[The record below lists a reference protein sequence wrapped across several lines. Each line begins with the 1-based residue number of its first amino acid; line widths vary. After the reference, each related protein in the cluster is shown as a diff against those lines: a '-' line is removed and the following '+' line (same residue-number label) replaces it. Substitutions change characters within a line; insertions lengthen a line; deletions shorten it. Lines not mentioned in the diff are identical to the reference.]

1 MQLNTTKMNPSASG
15 WIKKLLKDISTQDLS
30 TKLEENSF
38 YDALKTCGFVYGSNV
53 AIAHNLFEVNDL
65 SNEELCKVNL
75 LLAFY
80 QKHQN
85 RIVEDKFVESVID
98 FYNLINKSK
107 TSIFDNILGK
117 KKSHALL
124 EDIINKRVHI
134 DDHIFSKNF
143 NYFITNA
150 LLYIDVLAY
159 DQYLKE
165 KTVSESY
172 LQKLEAIIETIA
184 IEVFESKKKK
194 STYDNSLIRLFEA
207 SKRYNNFATFDY
219 NDVIKNS
226 QNPSEKQYIID
237 IACMASWSDKII
249 EPNEQTFLL
258 QLGDDLQIDSAVII
272 KSINDVNTFYNINH
286 HNIALLSSKNL
297 VQNFYD
303 NSSKMV
309 MKLISR
315 NSKRLLKELKES
327 KELVK
332 LISKAATKD
341 LSKEEQKK
349 MQEQLLD
356 IFKSIPSL
364 AIFMLPGGAILLPLF
379 VKFIPKLLPSAFDD
393 NRIEE

>member
-1 MQLNTTKMNPSASG
+1 MNPSASG
-15 WIKKLLKDISTQDLS
+15 WIKKLLKDISTQDLGS
-30 TKLEENSF
+30 KLEEQSF
-38 YDALKTCGFVYGSNV
+38 YDALKSCGFIYGSNISIV
-53 AIAHNLFEVNDL
+53 HKLFEVNDL

-80 QKHQN
+80 QKHHN
-85 RIVEDKFVESVID
+85 NTTEDKFVESVID
-98 FYNLINKSK
+98 YYSLINKSK

-117 KKSHALL
+117 KKSNALL

-134 DDHIFSKNF
+134 DDNIFSKNF

-207 SKRYNNFATFDY
+207 SKRYNNFATLDY
-219 NDVIKNS
+219 NDIIKNS
-226 QNPSEKQYIID
+226 QNASEKQYIID
-237 IACMASWSDKII
+237 IACMASWSDKVI
-249 EPNEQTFLL
+249 ELNEQKFLF
-258 QLGDDLQIDSAVII
+258 QLADDLQIDSTVIT

-286 HNIALLSSKNL
+286 ENIALLSSRNL

-315 NSKRLLKELKES
+315 NSKRLSKELKES

-332 LISKAATKD
+332 LISKSAVKE

-356 IFKSIPSL
+356 IFKTIPSL

-393 NRIEE
+393 NRIED